1 MKIFIIV
8 IFYYIPSLL
17 FSQIK
22 IDDVGDNWKEKIT
35 TSLHLIE
42 KIDKEKYDTLMK
54 YCNHITFWS
63 GNFSTTEDSTTI
75 MISQKDMNLNSINN
89 IACVLIHES
98 FHLKNYNKKLNSDK
112 EEILAY
118 KYELEFINKI
128 TDVEYWI
135 PSHAIQMIGEYQE
148 RLK

>member
-63 GNFSTTEDSTTI
+63 GSFSSTEDSNTI
-75 MISQKDMNLNSINN
+75 MISQKDMNLNSTNN

-98 FHLKNYNKKLNSDK
+98 FHLKYYDKKLNSDE

-118 KYELEFINKI
+118 KYELDFINKI
-128 TDVEYWI
+128 SNVEYWI
-135 PSHAIQMIGEYQE
+135 PKNALKMIEIYQG

>member
-22 IDDVGDNWKEKIT
+22 VDDVGDNWKEKIT
-35 TSLHLIE
+35 ISLHLIE
-42 KIDKEKYDTLMK
+42 KIDREKYDTLIK

-63 GNFSTTEDSTTI
+63 GDFSTTEDSTTI

-98 FHLKNYNKKLNSDK
+98 FHLRYYNKKLDSDR

-118 KYELEFINKI
+118 KYELDFINKI
-128 TDVEYWI
+128 SNVEYWI
-135 PSHAIQMIGEYQE
+135 PKNALKMIEIYQG